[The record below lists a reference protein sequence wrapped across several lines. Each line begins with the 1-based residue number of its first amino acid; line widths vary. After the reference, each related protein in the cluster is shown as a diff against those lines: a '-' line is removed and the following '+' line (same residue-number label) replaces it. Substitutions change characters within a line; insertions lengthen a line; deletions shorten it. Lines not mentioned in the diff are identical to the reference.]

1 MAEPSNEDLFE
12 KVVERSGL
20 SSIFAGKALAR
31 AFAKAGIDPRTLA
44 PTDLT
49 RALPEIERV
58 LKTYLDGAEVAQ
70 NMKRVAQLA
79 R

>member
-1 MAEPSNEDLFE
+1 MDEPTNDDLFT
-12 KVVERSGL
+12 KLVERSGL

-31 AFAKAGIDPRTLA
+31 ALAKAGIEPRTLA
-44 PTDLT
+44 PSDIA

-58 LKTYLDGAEVAQ
+58 LRTYLDGVEVAQ